1 MSNNKVL
8 GIALGILAIILI
20 ILYTLKNTLLANLN
34 INYIG
39 IIIALVL
46 SMNAILVLILVPKEP
61 KKLFVSRPIGYGL
74 TINPRNTLGLL
85 IYTLLIILMFLI
97 TA

>member
-1 MSNNKVL
+1 MSKNKVIN
-8 GIALGILAIILI
+8 IALGILAIILI

-46 SMNAILVLILVPKEP
+46 SISAILVLIIVPKEQ
-61 KKLFVSRPIGYGL
+61 KKFVSRPIGYGL
-74 TINPRNTLGLL
+74 TINPRNPLGLL
-85 IYTLLIILMFLI
+85 IYTLLIILIFLI

>member
-61 KKLFVSRPIGYGL
+61 KKLFVSRPIVYKSS
-74 TINPRNTLGLL
+74 LL
-85 IYTLLIILMFLI
+85 FN
-97 TA
+97 

>member
-20 ILYTLKNTLLANLN
+20 IL
-34 INYIG
+34 YIG

-74 TINPRNTLGLL
+74 TINPRNPLGLL

>member
-8 GIALGILAIILI
+8 GIALGVLAIILI
-20 ILYTLKNTLLANLN
+20 ILYALKNTLLANLN

-61 KKLFVSRPIGYGL
+61 KNYLYL
-74 TINPRNTLGLL
+74 DQ
-85 IYTLLIILMFLI
+85 
-97 TA
+97 